1 MTESVAHPEA
11 EALRLQRGS
20 EAWLLGAFLV
30 FFGVAIASAMPA
42 ISAAVRSAAADA
54 ARGIPGASE
63 IKIRAVVRVELASN
77 RATLPQFPGGD
88 AALAPVST
96 GFVHSPFARPIV
108 ALRDLGPRIREL
120 GFNARAPPLSV
131 A

>member
-1 MTESVAHPEA
+1 MTESVAHHEA

-42 ISAAVRSAAADA
+42 ISAAARSAAADA
-54 ARGIPGASE
+54 ARGVPGANE
-63 IKIRAVVRVELASN
+63 IKIRAVVRVEVVSN
-77 RATLPQFPGGD
+77 RATLPQYPGGE
-88 AALAPVST
+88 AALASAPAGV
-96 GFVHSPFARPIV
+96 FHSPSASPIV